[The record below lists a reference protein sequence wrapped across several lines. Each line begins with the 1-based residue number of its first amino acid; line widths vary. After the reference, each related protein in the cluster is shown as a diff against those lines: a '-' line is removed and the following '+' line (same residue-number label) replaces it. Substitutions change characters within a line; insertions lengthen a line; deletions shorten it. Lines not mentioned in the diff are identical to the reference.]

1 MVAVWRA
8 GSERKADMND
18 SQWSAVKNQQ
28 RDPTVVLKKG
38 EAGFKEWDDLRNW
51 LKLTGW
57 VDVEWEDEEGDPRAP
72 DEDAIAD
79 AAELQQRLLWSQ
91 WEAFVRPVPM
101 RLRRLLLQR
110 RRHKDHDNLQLPAGG
125 QLYHPACLA
134 SRGVRYKGLYAGQH
148 ASNVTATHL

>member
-38 EAGFKEWDDLRNW
+38 EAGFKEWSDMRNK

-57 VDVEWEDEEGDPRAP
+57 VDMEWEDEEGDPRAP

-79 AAELQQRLLWSQ
+79 AAEVKQ
-91 WEAFVRPVPM
+91 
-101 RLRRLLLQR
+101 LRSS
-110 RRHKDHDNLQLPAGG
+110 KAAVN
-125 QLYHPACLA
+125 YIK
-134 SRGVRYKGLYAGQH
+134 RGYAGDV
-148 ASNVTATHL
+148 ARCR

>member
-1 MVAVWRA
+1 MLEVVPETDIELPVGENLSEKVKAMVAVWRA

-18 SQWSAVKNQQ
+18 SQWSAVNDQQ

-79 AAELQQRLLWSQ
+79 AAEDWHR
-91 WEAFVRPVPM
+91 
-101 RLRRLLLQR
+101 
-110 RRHKDHDNLQLPAGG
+110 
-125 QLYHPACLA
+125 
-134 SRGVRYKGLYAGQH
+134 
-148 ASNVTATHL
+148 